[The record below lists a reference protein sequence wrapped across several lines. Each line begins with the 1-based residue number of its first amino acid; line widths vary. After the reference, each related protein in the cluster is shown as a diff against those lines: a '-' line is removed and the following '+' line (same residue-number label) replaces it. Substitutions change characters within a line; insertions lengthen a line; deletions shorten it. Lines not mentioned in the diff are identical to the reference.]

1 MKAFFGTFYVTC
13 ILFAM
18 AFWIICYAHGDF
30 DYFNS
35 GSINIKVIVPLLI
48 LYTFYIY
55 FLMWI
60 YGIWQSDNQTFIPC
74 LNNVTD
80 FTSVFLFSLE
90 IQTTI
95 GFGYMIVTEQC
106 FPAVITLTIQME
118 ILLLV
123 YCIKFNY
130 RNVSIV
136 FKAILGAI
144 IETFLVGVVFAK
156 IIRTKQRAQA
166 IVFSRR
172 AVICN
177 QDGLLCLIC
186 FVWSIDTGLALLAPD
201 WERS

>member
-1 MKAFFGTFYVTC
+1 ME
-13 ILFAM
+13 
-18 AFWIICYAHGDF
+18 
-30 DYFNS
+30 
-35 GSINIKVIVPLLI
+35 
-48 LYTFYIY
+48 
-55 FLMWI
+55 
-60 YGIWQSDNQTFIPC
+60 SDNQTFIPC
-74 LNNVTD
+74 LNNVKD

-106 FPAVITLTIQME
+106 FPAVITLTIQVE

-136 FKAILGAI
+136 FKAILGVI

-177 QDGLLCLIC
+177 QDGLLCLMFRLVDRHTSRIIGAQLRATLVRRTRTTREGNVI
-186 FVWSIDTGLALLAPD
+186 FLEQQPLKVI
-201 WERS
+201 